1 MPNENMVN
9 KLLEKYTPDNG
20 YARFIT
26 DLDSPNFKMWV
37 NPFLKEFIKKE
48 DGTLYLFPMKTME
61 EFDFNLGYL
70 GFYYVEHFKGFYC
83 GDNEKLKDEF
93 RKMGYGYLILKE
105 EDK

>member
-1 MPNENMVN
+1 MVD
-9 KLLEKYTPDNG
+9 KLLEKYTSDDG

-70 GFYYVEHFKGFYC
+70 GLYYAEHFKGFHC

-105 EDK
+105 EVNK